1 MSGKDYTKQ
10 VAKRQKIKK
19 TTLVVGLD
27 IGSEF
32 NAMGLMNKAGE
43 ILGKYPKIYNSRAG
57 FEYFKNTIER
67 KRKRHGMRR
76 VLIGMEPT
84 GHYWRKIAYYAKEQG
99 YEVKFIRTTAL
110 RHQREVDESSSAKSD
125 IRDAITI
132 ANITREGKYIDTVIE
147 DGKFRQLRTLAKV
160 RENIQRWNT
169 ASKHRLGAVLDD
181 YFPELKGI
189 FWSMKARGLWAILEK
204 CPYPKDVLKLTVDE
218 LTEIIAK
225 SSRRKGKAREK
236 AEKIYRGA
244 QESIGLRYIGVGDD
258 YRLKMNL
265 EEVKRTEEELKRV
278 ENEMKRLLKEIPEAK
293 IVSSIQGVGV
303 ITTAVFLG
311 ELGNP
316 KHFKGAKQ
324 IIKYAGY
331 DPKEDDS
338 GKSVGKKV
346 ISKKGRW
353 LLRKYLYFMGMR
365 VVYRN
370 EYFKRYY
377 EQKLENKNRFGQLLK
392 KKEALC
398 AVIIKL
404 IKVIF
409 ALIRDNKEFTVEK
422 PKAVFA

>member
-1 MSGKDYTKQ
+1 MSGRDYTKQ
-10 VAKRQKIKK
+10 VEKRQTIKN

-27 IGSEF
+27 IGSGF

-43 ILGKYPKIYNSRAG
+43 ILGRYPKVYNSRIG
-57 FEYFKNTIER
+57 FEYFKRTIEHT
-67 KRKRHGMRR
+67 KKKHGCKR

-84 GHYWRKIAYYAKEQG
+84 GHYWRKIAFYAKEHG

-125 IRDAITI
+125 MRDAITI

-147 DGKFRQLRTLAKV
+147 DGPLRQLRTLAKV
-160 RENIQRWNT
+160 REKIQRWNT
-169 ASKHRLGAVLDD
+169 GSKHRLAAVLDD

-189 FWSMKARGLWAILEK
+189 FWSMKAKGLWAILEK
-204 CPYPKDVLKLTVDE
+204 CPYPRDVIKLSVDE
-218 LTEIIAK
+218 ITEIIAK
-225 SSRRKGKAREK
+225 SSRRKGEARRK
-236 AEKIYRGA
+236 AEKIYKEA
-244 QESIGLRYIGVGDD
+244 QGSIGLTYIGIADE
-258 YRLKMNL
+258 YRLTMCL
-265 EEVKRTEEELKRV
+265 EEIKRSEKELKRV
-278 ENEMKRLLKEIPEAK
+278 EMEMKKLLKDIPEAE
-293 IVSSIQGVGV
+293 IVKSIPGIGL

-316 KHFKGAKQ
+316 KHFKGARQ

-331 DPKEDDS
+331 DPEEDDS
-338 GKSVGKKV
+338 GKKVGRKV

-365 VVYRN
+365 VVHRN
-370 EYFKRYY
+370 SYFRDYY
-377 EQKLENKNRFGQLLK
+377 KNKLEKKNRFGQELR

-404 IKVIF
+404 IKVIY
-409 ALIRDNKEFTVEK
+409 ALLRDNKKFMIEPPVV
-422 PKAVFA
+422 VFA